1 MYQYLYN
8 IITLLYCII
17 VLLYDVLLYCTL
29 IFYIPLN
36 SSILNILQ
44 PLNFIPIILCSLG
57 R

>member
-44 PLNFIPIILCSLG
+44 PLNFILIILCSLG
-57 R
+57 K